1 MMIIIEIILGDSA
14 FSRTLCYH
22 ILKNTING
30 DRLVLKM
37 LDECVSSNK
46 QDNTDPDY
54 RLDIDF
60 SRLTG
65 QEGSINSDIL
75 RDILSLKHEAAEKLL
90 LHPVLETF
98 IDLKWKSTK
107 KYFFL
112 NFLIYL
118 VFLLCFSLFLSNI
131 FWRPLQTHSI
141 LVIEDIVFPGEGS
154 DNDKILFSVRPNQ
167 HNSLTG
173 KHADENIVF
182 HEGNN
187 FEDDVFNRFG
197 GDVNRST
204 YIGPG

>member
-1 MMIIIEIILGDSA
+1 M
-14 FSRTLCYH
+14 
-22 ILKNTING
+22 
-30 DRLVLKM
+30 
-37 LDECVSSNK
+37 
-46 QDNTDPDY
+46 
-54 RLDIDF
+54 
-60 SRLTG
+60 
-65 QEGSINSDIL
+65 
-75 RDILSLKHEAAEKLL
+75 
-90 LHPVLETF
+90 LETF

-107 KYFFL
+107 KYYFL

-131 FWRPLQTHSI
+131 FWRSLQTRSI

-182 HEGNN
+182 HEGNS

>member
-1 MMIIIEIILGDSA
+1 MSRVFVGDTA

-30 DRLVLKM
+30 DNLVVKK
-37 LDECVSSNK
+37 LDECVTSNK

-54 RLDIDF
+54 RLTIDF
-60 SRLTG
+60 NRLTG

-75 RDILSLKHEAAEKLL
+75 KDILSLKHEAAERLL

-141 LVIEDIVFPGEGS
+141 LVIDDIVFPGQGS
-154 DNDKILFSVRPNQ
+154 ESDRILFSVRPNNHQ
-167 HNSLTG
+167 KLSG
-173 KHADENIVF
+173 KHKDENIVF
-182 HEGNN
+182 HEGNS
-187 FEDDVFNRFG
+187 FDDAVSNRFG
-197 GDVNRST
+197 GGVNRST

>member
-1 MMIIIEIILGDSA
+1 M
-14 FSRTLCYH
+14 
-22 ILKNTING
+22 
-30 DRLVLKM
+30 LKM
-37 LDECVSSNK
+37 LDKCVSANK
-46 QDNTDPDY
+46 LDNTDPDY
-54 RLDIDF
+54 KLNIDF

-65 QEGSINSDIL
+65 QEGSVNSDIL
-75 RDILSLKHEAAEKLL
+75 KDLLSLKHEAAEKLL

-98 IDLKWKSTK
+98 VDLKWRSTK

-141 LVIEDIVFPGEGS
+141 LVIDDIVFPGKGAE
-154 DNDKILFSVRPNQ
+154 NDRILFSVRPNKKQ
-167 HNSLTG
+167 LG

-187 FEDDVFNRFG
+187 FEDTVFNRFG
-197 GDVNRST
+197 GTVNRST